1 MSSLK
6 QGFRRIKK
14 RALGPLLALAARR
27 LGIDYSLKTADRRV
41 LEEDIF
47 GKLLADAQC
56 RRILFAGVEKYTCHY
71 PRFFPGKAF
80 NTIDWDK
87 GKAHYGTPGRHRVGS
102 VCELEKFYPPAS
114 FDAVL
119 FNGLVGY
126 GLNAADDVDRAFAA
140 AHTVLAPGG
149 LFILGWNNTP
159 RHLSFALDALP
170 AYGLFS
176 PFTPALPGMSSHRVA
191 VATDNGHTFDFLR
204 RPATAAA
211 S

>member
-1 MSSLK
+1 MSATK

-14 RALGPLLALAARR
+14 RMLAPLRALAARR

-41 LEEDIF
+41 LEQDIF
-47 GKLLADAQC
+47 GKLLAADHC

-80 NTIDWDK
+80 HTIDWDK
-87 GKAHYGTPGRHRVGS
+87 DKAHYGTPGLHRVGS
-102 VCELEKFYPPAS
+102 VCELGQFYPPAS

-126 GLNAADDVDRAFAA
+126 GLNAADDVDRAFVA
-140 AHTVLAPGG
+140 AHTVLVPGG
-149 LFILGWNNTP
+149 VFILGWNNTP
-159 RHLSFALDALP
+159 RHLSFALEALP
-170 AYGLFS
+170 GYLLFS
-176 PFTPALPGMSSHRVA
+176 PFTPALPGIASHRFA

-204 RPATAAA
+204 RPVTAVA